1 MLIHNHVSEHNSL
14 SWVKNDNVMLK
25 INRQSQSL
33 STLNAPSLSDVSIS
47 ERYHLQEY
55 IANSPEAFFRELG
68 LELFLIGK
76 EVEPSPNV
84 QDRIDL
90 LAVDR
95 EGRCVI
101 VELKRGNNKLQM
113 FQAISYAGMI
123 SKWEPDDFLRRL
135 DGAQRESLVNFLE
148 VEIDD
153 INRQQSIVLIAEA
166 YDYALLVG
174 AEWLSE
180 QHVVDITCCRIGVSL
195 DAETGSEYLVC
206 SNVYPAPELVNQAIS
221 RGRKSGNK
229 GKTDWSD
236 WQTALAG
243 IGNPAVVS
251 YVEKEITANR
261 ESYLPKRILRYRIG
275 GKRRWFLA
283 ARNKNAYVWQQGR
296 FDGDIEYWRKGLGN
310 PDVVKPVKNEMC
322 LRLFLDT
329 NEDFKFFYES
339 ATSQLLSARWLEDLP
354 DDDVDDA
361 EDSSDE

>member
-1 MLIHNHVSEHNSL
+1 
-14 SWVKNDNVMLK
+14 MLK
-25 INRQSQSL
+25 INRQKQSL
-33 STLNAPSLSDVSIS
+33 LPLNAPSLSDVSIS
-47 ERYHLQEY
+47 ERYHLQEF
-55 IANSPEAFFRELG
+55 IANSPEVFFKELG

-76 EVEPSPNV
+76 EIEPSPNV

-95 EGRCVI
+95 EGRSVI
-101 VELKRGNNKLQM
+101 VELKRGNNKLQL

-123 SKWEPDDFLRRL
+123 SKWEPNDFLRRL
-135 DGAQRESLVNFLE
+135 NSGQRESLANNFLE
-148 VEIDD
+148 VDTDD
-153 INRQQSIVLIAEA
+153 INRRQRIVLIAEA

-180 QHVVDITCCRIGVSL
+180 QYGVEIICCRVAISI

-221 RGRKSGNK
+221 RGRKGGNK
-229 GKTDWSD
+229 SKPDWSD
-236 WQTALAG
+236 WQAALAG
-243 IGNPAVVS
+243 IANPAVVS
-251 YVEKEITANR
+251 FVEKEITANR

-283 ARNKNAYVWQQGR
+283 ARNKNAYIWQQGR

-322 LRLFLDT
+322 LRLFLHT

-339 ATSQLLSARWLEDLP
+339 ATTHLLSAKWLEDLP